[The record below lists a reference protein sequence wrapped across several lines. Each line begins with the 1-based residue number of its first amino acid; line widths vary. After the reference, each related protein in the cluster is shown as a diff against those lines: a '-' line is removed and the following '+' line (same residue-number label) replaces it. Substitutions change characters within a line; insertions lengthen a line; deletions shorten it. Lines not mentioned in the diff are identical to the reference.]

1 MTFCLSKNQ
10 RLHVRLVNFDLPG
23 ECGISFIWSI
33 GDVNRYIISK
43 TILCFIVANF
53 ANENSKLSVS
63 LYHFGN
69 KEDEY
74 IYDYETEIRGEK
86 SIFDFC
92 NKLIIEDNK
101 ICI

>member
-1 MTFCLSKNQ
+1 MTFCLSGNK

-33 GDVNRYIISK
+33 GDIDKYMISK

-63 LYHFGN
+63 LYHNGN
-69 KEDEY
+69 KEDEF
-74 IYDYETEIRGEK
+74 INDYETEIRGKKE
-86 SIFDFC
+86 IFDFC
-92 NKLIIEDNK
+92 NKLIIKNDK
-101 ICI
+101 K